1 MSKQIV
7 AVVAVVVA
15 LLALNSTAVF
25 VDETEHVLVTEF
37 GKYKRVVSKAGLTFK
52 LPWQTLIRLPRRILA
67 RDTLPQIYLTK
78 DKKRLVADPITR
90 WKVSNPLEFYKS
102 VADERGA
109 YRRLDDW
116 VQSEL
121 RQELARQTMGDMVG
135 HARNSMMA
143 TVTKRTQTRATALG
157 IEIVDVRI
165 KHLDLP
171 KQVQQSVFDR
181 MKAERERLAKGYR
194 AQGQERAD
202 EITSNADKQQ
212 RIIIAEARR
221 KAEETRGQG
230 DALATKIYAEAFG
243 EDPEFYAFVRNLQAY
258 EKSLS
263 ADATVVLSTGSNLFR
278 YLTSPGKS
286 KGVAT
291 P

>member
-1 MSKQIV
+1 MSKSIIA
-7 AVVAVVVA
+7 AVGVVVA
-15 LLALNSTAVF
+15 LLVLNSTAVF

-37 GKYKRVVSKAGLTFK
+37 GKYKRVESKAGLAFK
-52 LPWQTLIRLPRRILA
+52 LPWQTVIRLPRRILA

-102 VADERGA
+102 VNDERGA

-135 HARNSMMA
+135 HARDSMMA
-143 TVTKRTQTRATALG
+143 NVTKRTRVRASALG
-157 IEIVDVRI
+157 IQIVDVRI

-171 KQVQQSVFDR
+171 TQVQQSVFDR

-194 AQGQERAD
+194 AQGQEQAD
-202 EITSNADKQQ
+202 EITSQADKQQ
-212 RIIIAEARR
+212 RIILAEARR

-230 DALATKIYAEAFG
+230 DAMATKIYADAFG

-263 ADATVVLSTGSNLFR
+263 AEATVVLSTGSKLFR

-286 KGVAT
+286 KVET
-291 P
+291 K